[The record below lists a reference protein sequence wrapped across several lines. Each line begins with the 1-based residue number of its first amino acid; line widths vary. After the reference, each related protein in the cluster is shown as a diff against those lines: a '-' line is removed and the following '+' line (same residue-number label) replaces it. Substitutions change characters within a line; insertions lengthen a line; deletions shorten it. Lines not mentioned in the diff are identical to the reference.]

1 MTGKKRDLVYQ
12 RIRQQIL
19 SGRYPVG
26 SKLPR
31 EIDFAAENG
40 VSFITMRA
48 AMKQLVDEGLVLRI
62 PGQGTFVQ
70 DVSDRQALR
79 PKQRILILIPDYSGD
94 VANDKIF
101 NRDFILGAVKA
112 AYPAWIEIEVR
123 KNGEKTQ
130 DLPQHFRD
138 GTLLGVIWDRPRQED
153 FDTIAELHREGV
165 PQVSFNREL
174 PGVPTV
180 GCNYISAVRQ
190 AVHYLRSIGHRRIV
204 LVDFA
209 LDEKSPKVFVERQQA
224 FIELL
229 RYDDVKEPERHVI
242 PARKQDWLS
251 IAGALRQMPEITAAL
266 VSSTFIEDFQ
276 TCLDMEEIT
285 VPRDLSVIQWGEVQN
300 FDRGSQ
306 YPYSILT
313 EPRPEAGAR
322 AVEIIRILA
331 SGGSVPPEPLLLDG
345 ELIVRRG
352 CSLPRTLRTEAAGV

>member
-1 MTGKKRDLVYQ
+1 MTGRKRDLVYQ

-70 DVSDRQALR
+70 DVSERQALR

-94 VANDKIF
+94 VAGDKIF
-101 NRDFILGAVKA
+101 NRDFVLGAVKA

-123 KNGEKTQ
+123 RNGEKMQ
-130 DLPQHFRD
+130 DPAEQFRE
-138 GTLLGVIWDRPRQED
+138 GSLLGVIWDRPRHED
-153 FDTIAELHREGV
+153 FGTIADLHREGV

-180 GCNYISAVRQ
+180 GCNYVSAVRQ
-190 AVHYLRSIGHRRIV
+190 AVHYLRSIGHRQIV

-209 LDEKSPKVFVERQQA
+209 LDEKSPKVFIERQQA

-229 RYDDVKEPERHVI
+229 RYDGIPDPERHVI
-242 PARKQDWLS
+242 PARWRERVA
-251 IAGALRQMPEITAAL
+251 IAETMRQLPEVTAAL
-266 VSSTFIEDFQ
+266 VSSVFLDHFQ
-276 TCLDMEEIT
+276 TYLDLEEIA

-300 FDRGSQ
+300 FDRTSR
-306 YPYSILT
+306 YPYTILT

-322 AVEIIRILA
+322 AVEMIRTLA
-331 SGGSVPPEPLLLDG
+331 GGGSISLEPLLLDG

-352 CSLPRTLRTEAAGV
+352 CSLPRTLREEAAGV